1 MFAFNPLA
9 FSIILTLSSSVF
21 FAAIASNYVHAAAKF
36 GGAGD
41 WGCNSN
47 TGKTVS
53 LIKGKS
59 PNYVAALGDYS
70 YKTTAETSTPA
81 KCWLDYIS
89 SIKSKT
95 KITIGNHEDDSNE
108 AFSTYMSSFGL
119 SKTYY
124 TWTYDHVRFIVMDS
138 DKNSFSVGSSQ
149 YNFVL
154 SELKKA
160 SLDSNIN
167 WIIVY
172 IHKQFYTSP
181 NTCGSSSC
189 SNTGTDTTNL
199 RNIYHKYFDQYGVDM
214 VLNGHLHNYQ
224 RTFPI
229 RYDSSSPESPIK
241 TSSSAFDWTDPA
253 GQIYVTVGTGGVNI
267 HALKDK
273 SSFVAKQ
280 QDDKFGAL
288 IISTEDSGN
297 TLAGRY
303 YTNDGAKFDTFKIHK
318 SINTLATQYTY
329 GPSLSLSGQ

>member
-1 MFAFNPLA
+1 MKIYKTLTILVVSIF
-9 FSIILTLSSSVF
+9 FSSIFLTSF
-21 FAAIASNYVHAAAKF
+21 ASNYVYAAAKF

-70 YKTTAETSTPA
+70 YLTTSDTSTPA
-81 KCWLDYIS
+81 QCWLDRIAD
-89 SIKSKT
+89 IKSKT

-108 AFSTYMSSFGL
+108 AFSTYMSKFGL
-119 SKTYY
+119 SNTYY

-138 DKNSFSVGSSQ
+138 DRNSFSVGSSQ
-149 YNFVL
+149 YNFVI

-160 SLDSNIN
+160 SSDSNIN

-189 SNTGTDTTNL
+189 SNTATDTKNL
-199 RNIYHKYFDQYGVDM
+199 RNIYQKYFDQYGVDI
-214 VLNGHLHNYQ
+214 VLNGHVHNYQ

-229 RYDSSSPESPIK
+229 RYDSGSPESPIK
-241 TSSSAFDWTDPA
+241 TSSNAFDWTDPA
-253 GQIYVTVGTGGVNI
+253 GQIYVTVGTGGVNF
-267 HALKDK
+267 HGLSNKA
-273 SSFVAKQ
+273 SFVAKQ

-288 IISTEDSGN
+288 ILSTEDNGN

-318 SINTLATQYTY
+318 SINAFAQYTY